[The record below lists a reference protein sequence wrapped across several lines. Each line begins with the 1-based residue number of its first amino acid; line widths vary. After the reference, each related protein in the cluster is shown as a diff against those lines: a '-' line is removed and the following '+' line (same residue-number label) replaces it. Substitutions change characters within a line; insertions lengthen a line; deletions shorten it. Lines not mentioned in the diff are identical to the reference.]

1 LLKLQSAFWQ
11 SQTLAVSECCL
22 TKLFRYILFEK
33 YINISALEIASPWIE
48 HCASCIGALSF
59 RKVCSLAGDELK
71 TAVNVEAVYE
81 DSHDAGLGTPVTM
94 MMMTMRMR
102 MMMVV
107 GGEGACADAGDPTV
121 TKRAVI
127 TSCYSDR

>member
-11 SQTLAVSECCL
+11 SQTLAGSECCL

-33 YINISALEIASPWIE
+33 YINISALEMASPWIE

-81 DSHDAGLGTPVTM
+81 DSHAAGLGTPVTM
-94 MMMTMRMR
+94 MMR

-127 TSCYSDR
+127 GLTSCYSDR